1 MKTLK
6 DKVEQVVIKTLIDSL
21 DSQFFTDEL
30 YYNLKEQLPNEMEN
44 DWIEEKIDNFAN
56 DAINKIKRMI

>member
-1 MKTLK
+1 METLK
-6 DKVEQVVIKTLIDSL
+6 DKVEQVVTKTLIDLL

-56 DAINKIKRMI
+56 NAINKIKRMT